1 MTRCGYVALMGRPN
15 AGKSSLLNSL
25 IKAKIAGVSAKPQTT
40 RNKVLGIYSDEDVQ
54 LLFLDTPGLHQTSR
68 KLRLNQLMNAEAWS
82 SLQDADVVLYLVD
95 CGAKWHEED
104 SALLAKILREARG
117 PVHLVASKADRLKK
131 HELAERLAGLEE
143 KRRELAQTAGGERLM
158 DQYLAVSAKRPEEV
172 DALRARL
179 AAAMPEGAFL
189 FPADELTDRPKEFV
203 IAEMI
208 REKVFRHVGDELPYQ
223 IGVRVESYEDK
234 GKIIVIHAAVVVA
247 RDSQKPIIIGKQ
259 GQLIRKVGSEARVQ
273 IEDLLQNKVFLDLVV
288 KVDEDWMNRDDKI
301 AAITDLEP

>member
-40 RNKVLGIYSDEDVQ
+40 RNKVLGIYSDEEVQ
-54 LLFLDTPGLHQTSR
+54 VLFLDTPGLHQTSR

-117 PVHLVASKADRLKK
+117 PVQLVASKADRLKK
-131 HELAERLAGLEE
+131 HELVERLAELEA
-143 KRRELAQTAGGERLM
+143 RRLEMAKESGNDRLAATCLP
-158 DQYLAVSAKRPEEV
+158 VSAKRPEDV
-172 DALRARL
+172 DALRKSL
-179 AAAMPEGAFL
+179 AAAMPEGEFL

-234 GKIIVIHAAVVVA
+234 GNVVVIYATIVVA

-259 GQLIRKVGSEARVQ
+259 GQLIRKIGSEARVQ
-273 IEDLLQNKVFLDLVV
+273 IEDLLQNKVFLDLTV

-301 AAITDLEP
+301 AAITDLAP